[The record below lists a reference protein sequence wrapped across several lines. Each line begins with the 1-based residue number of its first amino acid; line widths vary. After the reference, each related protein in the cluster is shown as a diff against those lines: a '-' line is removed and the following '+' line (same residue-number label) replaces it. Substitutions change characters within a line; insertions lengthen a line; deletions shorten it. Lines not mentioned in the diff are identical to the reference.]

1 MKLATMNHVKI
12 IALFASVAPVAAAI
26 ITLSILASRPAP
38 AFNTDAGAYDP
49 ADFHVRSIKLSPAQ
63 HAAAD
68 FCTLAINTPQDGSP
82 FLYSEAPAL
91 PIDMD
96 GIPGIDTQH
105 DPNMPDLLL
114 TGIISSAG
122 MQRAVINGHLASVGD
137 EPSPGWR
144 VLTIDA
150 DTRAVTL
157 TNAEE
162 GRTVTIEIQA
172 AFQRPRPPRMP

>member
-12 IALFASVAPVAAAI
+12 IGLFASVAPVAAAFV
-26 ITLSILASRPAP
+26 TLSILASRPAP
-38 AFNTDAGAYDP
+38 AFSAHAGAYDP
-49 ADFHVRSIKLSPAQ
+49 ADFHVRSIKLSPTQ
-63 HAAAD
+63 LAAAD
-68 FCTLAINTPQDGSP
+68 FAALAINTPLDGSP
-82 FLYSEAPAL
+82 FLYTEAPAL

-96 GIPGIDTQH
+96 GIPGVDIDT
-105 DPNMPDLLL
+105 DPNKPDLLL

-144 VLTIDA
+144 VTAIDA
-150 DTRAVTL
+150 DKRAVTL

-172 AFQRPRPPRMP
+172 AISRPPRMP